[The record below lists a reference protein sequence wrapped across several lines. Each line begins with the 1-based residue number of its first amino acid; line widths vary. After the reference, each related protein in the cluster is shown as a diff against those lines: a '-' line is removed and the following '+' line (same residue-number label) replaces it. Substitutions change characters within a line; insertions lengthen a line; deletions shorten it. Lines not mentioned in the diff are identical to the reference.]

1 MLPAWINIKL
11 TLRFS
16 SHAASS
22 CLINGLVPHYPCN
35 ILSAIYPHD
44 SSINFP
50 HKASLKKSSSSSSYF
65 PVQYHPLPPAAVRE
79 LCNGFVVQVYLCISV
94 GDTSSARS
102 LYRVSWIDRTGRCY
116 STFKP
121 LLSIEIRVCLATT
134 LMRLYGRGYY
144 FLLFLFSFFF
154 FFFSTNWFN
163 FSNLLIF
170 EGGISEFAN
179 VWISSLFLVYIY
191 IIYIIYTSIITNV
204 IIDVIHY

>member
-22 CLINGLVPHYPCN
+22 CLISGLVPHYPCN
-35 ILSAIYPHD
+35 ILSAIYPRD

-50 HKASLKKSSSSSSYF
+50 HKASLKKSASSSSYF
-65 PVQYHPLPPAAVRE
+65 PVQYHPLPPLAAHK
-79 LCNGFVVQVYLCISV
+79 LCNGFVAQVYLCISV
-94 GDTSSARS
+94 GDASSARS
-102 LYRVSWIDRTGRCY
+102 LYRVSWIDRTGRNRGCY

-144 FLLFLFSFFF
+144 FL
-154 FFFSTNWFN
+154 
-163 FSNLLIF
+163 
-170 EGGISEFAN
+170 
-179 VWISSLFLVYIY
+179 FLVPI
-191 IIYIIYTSIITNV
+191 
-204 IIDVIHY
+204 